1 MSERLDQLTA
11 AILVGGQGTRLRQ
24 LTGGGQKVIAPV
36 AGRPFLFRLLDQL
49 ADAGL
54 RRVVLCT
61 GHKAGDIAATVGESY
76 RDMAV
81 RYSPEETALGTAGAL
96 RHALSLFDSDPV
108 LAMNG
113 DSFCEVDL
121 AAFFRVHQQSL
132 NKTGTLV
139 VVPAHDTRASGRVV
153 FNKQGVIERFEEK
166 PLSAAAGWISA
177 GIYLLSRAVLES
189 IPENRSVSIE
199 KETFPTWVGRGL
211 RAFPVRGRFLD
222 IGTPAAYLHAQTQLR

>member
-1 MSERLDQLTA
+1 MSERLDNLTA
-11 AILVGGQGTRLRQ
+11 AILVGGQGTRLRPV
-24 LTGGGQKVIAPV
+24 TGDGQKVIAPV

-61 GHKAGDIAATVGESY
+61 GHKAGDVVATVGDNY
-76 RDMAV
+76 RDMV
-81 RYSPEETALGTAGAL
+81 VCYSHEETPLGTAGAL
-96 RHALSLFDSDPV
+96 RHALPLLDSDPI

-121 AAFFRVHQQSL
+121 AALFRAHQAA
-132 NKTGTLV
+132 GTLV
-139 VVPAHDTRASGRVV
+139 VVRAQDTRASGRVV
-153 FNKQGVIERFEEK
+153 FDEQHVIQRFDEKQ
-166 PLSAAAGWISA
+166 PSAAPGWISA

-189 IPENRSVSIE
+189 IPADRPVSIE
-199 KETFPTWVGRGL
+199 KETFPAWVARGL

-222 IGTPAAYLHAQTQLR
+222 IGTPDAYLHAQTQLP